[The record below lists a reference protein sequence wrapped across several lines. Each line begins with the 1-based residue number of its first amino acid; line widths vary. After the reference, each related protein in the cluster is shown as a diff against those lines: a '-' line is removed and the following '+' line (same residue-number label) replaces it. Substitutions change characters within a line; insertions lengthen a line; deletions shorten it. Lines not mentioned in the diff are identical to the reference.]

1 MGCEIRCSGNI
12 LGFKINIFVHNKRN
26 DQKTATMKR
35 MQSYATLYSVI
46 NRACTKHIR
55 AHYKQIVTKK
65 NVMWKKRKTKCGL
78 IRWHLVGYEKISSFL
93 LTSGSSYLLLIS

>member
-26 DQKTATMKR
+26 DQKTDTMKR
-35 MQSYATLYSVI
+35 IQSYVTLHSVI
-46 NRACTKHIR
+46 NRARTKHIR

>member
-1 MGCEIRCSGNI
+1 MGCEIRYSGNI

-35 MQSYATLYSVI
+35 MQSYVTLHSAT

-65 NVMWKKRKTKCGL
+65 KRNVEKKKNEMWFDKVVFRGVREN
-78 IRWHLVGYEKISSFL
+78 I
-93 LTSGSSYLLLIS
+93 